1 MKLTD
6 YSDNSAAV
14 DTEPSGGKKAKK
26 RKSPLLIIGIIILLI
41 LLLYVAYYL
50 LFKIM
55 YSCNAEPFLE
65 NKNLV
70 ANTSVGDTYHSY
82 HDSVSKIT
90 YQCSTPTFEIGL
102 DAPFI
107 QASADR
113 IDVVLDEQ
121 NNLMTDHT
129 IRLMSQTPLF
139 FGSTEYWVTLNE
151 LGSSDTPGNLY
162 RQTVAVSMK
171 ISHDGEL
178 ISASGSERKNGDR
191 NELSQDELIEYY
203 DKYSDEIK
211 ELLDSL
217 HEFFG
222 EDNFRD

>member
-1 MKLTD
+1 MKLTN
-6 YSDNSAAV
+6 YSDTGAAV
-14 DTEPSGGKKAKK
+14 DTEPSGGKRAKK
-26 RKSPLLIIGIIILLI
+26 RKSPVIIIGIIVLPV

-70 ANTSVGDTYHSY
+70 ADPSVSDTFHYY
-82 HDSVSKIT
+82 RDSVSKIT
-90 YQCSTPTFEIGL
+90 YQCSTPVIEFDI
-102 DAPFI
+102 PFI
-107 QASADR
+107 QASAGR
-113 IDVVLDEQ
+113 IDVVLDEHGDPES
-121 NNLMTDHT
+121 DHT
-129 IRLMSQTPLF
+129 IGLTSQTPLF
-139 FGSTEYWVTLNE
+139 FGSTEYWIHLNE
-151 LGSSDTPGNLY
+151 LDSSDIPGSLY
-162 RQTVAVSMK
+162 EQSVVIAME
-171 ISHDGEL
+171 ISSDGEL
-178 ISASGSERKNGDR
+178 ISAVGSEHKNGVD
-191 NELSQDELIEYY
+191 NELTQDELIEYY